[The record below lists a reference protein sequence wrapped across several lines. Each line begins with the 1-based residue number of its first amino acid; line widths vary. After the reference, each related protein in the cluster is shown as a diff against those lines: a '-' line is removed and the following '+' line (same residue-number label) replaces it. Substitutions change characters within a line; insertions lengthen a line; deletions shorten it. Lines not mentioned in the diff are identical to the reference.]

1 MTLPTPSVEYFLL
14 CPMLIVFS
22 VAVVGVLVEAF
33 VPRPARYAAQVTLAL
48 GGLIAAFVAVIQ
60 VSKSIPTSGRQA
72 VLGAVAIDRPALFL
86 QGTLL
91 LVAIVAVIFMAER
104 THAVNTKVAA
114 TKVTVGAL
122 GGLDS
127 FTPQAS
133 AVPDSDAEREAER
146 AGAAQTELFR
156 WRCCRRRHDGFP
168 RIQRPVDH
176 VRRAGSPVA
185 TAVPD
190 VRNRHRRLLSQES
203 AMKYFLLARRRRS
216 FSMASH
222 CCTARPAC

>member
-91 LVAIVAVIFMAER
+91 LVAIMAVIFMAER
-104 THAVNTKVAA
+104 THAVNTKVTT
-114 TKVTVGAL
+114 TKVTVGARGDWIPL
-122 GGLDS
+122 PRRRPRCPTA
-127 FTPQAS
+127 TPNARRS
-133 AVPDSDAEREAER
+133 GRERPR
-146 AGAAQTELFR
+146 PSSSR
-156 WRCCRRRHDGFP
+156 WRCCP
-168 RIQRPVDH
+168 
-176 VRRAGSPVA
+176 
-185 TAVPD
+185 
-190 VRNRHRRLLSQES
+190 S
-203 AMKYFLLARRRRS
+203 AA
-216 FSMASH
+216 
-222 CCTARPAC
+222 